1 MLIKPIALW
10 RSRCRRRCRILRS
23 LFRELKQQRRLQ
35 LRKRHLKSEV
45 ALPETLSRLI
55 HLVKFVKCWQ
65 IFWSWILQDYIKFRK
80 WKGKLLSCDLGLER
94 ERHHIA
100 SFDVGG
106 DESLA
111 SKSSLCG
118 SNVFGESKIKADYW
132 PGQSLVKKCF
142 EGWPR
147 RVPFKTA
154 RLHPESWIN
163 RLCQQSWHVL
173 ICGESESYW
182 ERVFWWYFARIN
194 CGNIVLGWLWIVLW
208 VPRTW
213 LIVWFSEVSVDRQIC
228 GMSWR
233 SCYKNIV
240 YKYKNALW
248 VFSWSNF
255 VLDNQ
260 LWGQERWI
268 LGMF

>member
-1 MLIKPIALW
+1 MLLW
-10 RSRCRRRCRILRS
+10 RSHCRRRCRILRS

-35 LRKRHLKSEV
+35 LPKRHLKSEV
-45 ALPETLSRLI
+45 ALLETLSRLI
-55 HLVKFVKCWQ
+55 HLVQFANFGKFFGVE
-65 IFWSWILQDYIKFRK
+65 FYRTVSKFRK
-80 WKGKLLSCDLGLER
+80 RKGKLLSCDLGLET

-111 SKSSLCG
+111 SQSSLCG
-118 SNVFGESKIKADYW
+118 SNVFGEGKIKADYW
-132 PGQSLVKKCF
+132 SGQSLVKKCF

-147 RVPFKTA
+147 RVPSKTA
-154 RLHPESWIN
+154 

-173 ICGESESYW
+173 ICRESESYW
-182 ERVFWWYFARIN
+182 ERVFWWYFARIS
-194 CGNIVLGWLWIVLW
+194 CGNIVLGWLWIVLS

-213 LIVWFSEVSVDRQIC
+213 LIVRFPEVSVDRQIS

-255 VLDNQ
+255 VLDSQ

>member
-1 MLIKPIALW
+1 MLANFLELNSTGLYQSSGKEKE
-10 RSRCRRRCRILRS
+10 SCCRVISDLRRKGIILRALMWAVTS
-23 LFRELKQQRRLQ
+23 LWPHKVVCVGQMYSVRAKLK
-35 LRKRHLKSEV
+35 
-45 ALPETLSRLI
+45 LI
-55 HLVKFVKCWQ
+55 
-65 IFWSWILQDYIKFRK
+65 
-80 WKGKLLSCDLGLER
+80 
-94 ERHHIA
+94 
-100 SFDVGG
+100 
-106 DESLA
+106 
-111 SKSSLCG
+111 
-118 SNVFGESKIKADYW
+118 YW

-147 RVPFKTA
+147 RVPSKTA
-154 RLHPESWIN
+154 

-173 ICGESESYW
+173 ICRESESYW
-182 ERVFWWYFARIN
+182 ERVFWWYFARIS
-194 CGNIVLGWLWIVLW
+194 CGNIVLGWLWIVLS

-213 LIVWFSEVSVDRQIC
+213 LIVRFPEVSVDRQIS

-255 VLDNQ
+255 VLDSQ